1 MILIALFTT
10 FLLGQVVIGQIDIME
25 NYDSNAGNLIIQG
38 IALNQHDAPNI
49 SDSLDDFY
57 IKEKSGLNWIKKN

>member
-1 MILIALFTT
+1 MRLIALFTT

-49 SDSLDDFY
+49 SDLLDDFY
-57 IKEKSGLNWIKKN
+57 IKEKSDLNWIKKN